1 MPYAAAGMGLY
12 DMQARY
18 LPADPNAGQGAPD
31 DDLVRKA
38 NIFEFGWN
46 AKVGVNMHRTSGIF
60 FNLESGLHVINTER
74 RWTPTYDL
82 SLGVGTILPVR

>member
-1 MPYAAAGMGLY
+1 
-12 DMQARY
+12 MQARY
-18 LPADPNAGQGAPD
+18 LPADPDAGVGQAD
-31 DDLVRKA
+31 DEIVRKA

-46 AKVGVNMHRTSGIF
+46 AKMGVNMHRTSGLFI
-60 FNLESGLHVINTER
+60 NLESGLHLINTAR